1 MALIDRA
8 ATFRGRIAD
17 HGVSKSSGGFPQLIL
32 QLVAVEIYDVDEQ
45 AWKDWSEYDVNEIQA
60 YLVLFGGKG
69 ETLNSQQVKKVTGWD
84 GLTFAGLE
92 GMDLSET
99 KIQFRVEENTYEGK
113 TSLQVSWIDE
123 YDAEPG
129 RTVRKLDAA
138 EIKALD
144 AQYASLLKSSG
155 KKAAPT
161 KAPGKVTKANIK
173 STQPKGPV
181 IKKGAKDPLGPP
193 AEAAPAAPQA
203 APAAPAQAPAVNPNL
218 PIGKCTK
225 DEAWETVYDL
235 KAKEVTDEQIANIW
249 TDAIKKIAPG
259 VDQEKF
265 TDEQWFAVR
274 QVVLDEAAAF

>member
-1 MALIDRA
+1 MSLIDRA

-84 GLTFAGLE
+84 GLSFAGLAAL
-92 GMDLSET
+92 DLSET

-113 TSLQVSWIDE
+113 TNLQVSWIDE

-129 RTVRKLDAA
+129 RTVRKSDPD
-138 EIKALD
+138 EMKALD

-155 KKAAPT
+155 KKVAPT
-161 KAPGKVTKANIK
+161 KAPGKVTNKVTK
-173 STQPKGPV
+173 PKGPV
-181 IKKGAKDPLGPP
+181 VKKKSNDLLGPP
-193 AEAAPAAPQA
+193 TANPSVPAETKTTPAPPAA
-203 APAAPAQAPAVNPNL
+203 NPNL
-218 PIGKCTK
+218 PTGKCTK
-225 DEAWETVYDL
+225 DEAWGTVYDM
-235 KAKEVTDEQIANIW
+235 KDKSVTDEQIANIW
-249 TDAIKKIAPG
+249 TDTLKEVAPG

-265 TDEQWFAVR
+265 TNEQWFAVR
-274 QVVLDEAAAF
+274 QIVLDKAAAF